1 MFESVN
7 KMQTIS
13 ASKQASK
20 QSVVQFKQAPLPFVG
35 QKRMFLKHFETILNE
50 NIKDDGEGWTII
62 DTFGGSGLLSHAAKR
77 LKPKARV
84 IYNDFDG
91 YAERLAHIDDINAL
105 RSQLFT
111 VVGNTTPK
119 NKRMPKELKAECV
132 KIIQAFDGYK
142 DLNCLASWLLFSG
155 QQVATID
162 ELFQNDFW
170 HCIRQ
175 SDYPKADGYLDG
187 VEIVQE
193 SFHTLLP
200 KFSDDPKALFVLD
213 PPYLCTRQ
221 ESYKQVT
228 YFDLIDFLRLVNIT
242 RPPYIFFSSTKS
254 EFVRFIEY
262 MVDDKVHNWKTFDNA
277 QRIVVNASAS
287 YSGKYEDNMVYKF

>member
-1 MFESVN
+1 MAN
-7 KMQTIS
+7 QNT
-13 ASKQASK
+13 
-20 QSVVQFKQAPLPFVG
+20 FKQAPLPFIG
-35 QKRMFLKHFETILNE
+35 QKRMFLKQFEQILNE
-50 NIKDDGEGWTII
+50 NIPDNGEGWTIL
-62 DTFGGSGLLSHAAKR
+62 DTFGGSGLLSHTAKR

-91 YAERLAHIDDINAL
+91 YAERLVHIDDINQL
-105 RSQLFT
+105 RAELYS
-111 VVGNTTPK
+111 VVGDATPK
-119 NKRMPKELKAECV
+119 NKRMTKDCKAECIR
-132 KIIQAFDGYK
+132 IIQNFKGYK

-155 QQVATID
+155 KQVATLD
-162 ELFQNDFW
+162 DLFQHDFW
-170 HCIRQ
+170 HCVRQ

-193 SFHTLLP
+193 SFYTLLP
-200 KFSDDPKALFVLD
+200 KFSDNPKALFVLD

-221 ESYKQVT
+221 ESYKQAT
-228 YFDLIDFLRLVNIT
+228 YFYLIDFLRLINIT

-262 MVDDKVHNWKTFDNA
+262 MVDDKVHNWQNFDNV

-287 YSGKYEDNMVYKF
+287 HSGKYEDNMVYKF

>member
-1 MFESVN
+1 M
-7 KMQTIS
+7 
-13 ASKQASK
+13 
-20 QSVVQFKQAPLPFVG
+20 FKQAPLPFVG
-35 QKRMFLKHFETILNE
+35 QKRMFLKHFETVLNE
-50 NIKDDGEGWTII
+50 NIEGDGEGWTII
-62 DTFGGSGLLSHAAKR
+62 DTFGGSGLLSHAAKAI
-77 LKPKARV
+77 KPKARV

-91 YAERLAHIDDINAL
+91 YAERLVHIDDINAL

-111 VVGNTTPK
+111 AVGNATPK

-155 QQVATID
+155 QQVETID

-170 HCIRQ
+170 HCIRK

-187 VEIVQE
+187 VEIVRE

-200 KFSDDPKALFVLD
+200 KFADNPKALFVLD

-221 ESYKQVT
+221 ESYKQAT

-262 MVDDKVHNWKTFDNA
+262 MVDDKVHNWQTFDNA